1 MVFRLTRW
9 LGGVLLGIPSMA
21 PMHAQAW
28 DDRVPNV
35 VAAGFGGSAG
45 GLGARYLRQ
54 LGSVPLALGAGLGV
68 LGPAVHVDLTLPGL
82 EFRPLLGASEEA
94 EARAYVGFG
103 LLVVANRVTD
113 SFRGGELILEGGT
126 QTWPRAG
133 GDRFFTDM
141 AVGIMIRAWGP
152 TSSSA
157 LGPSLRAQVGYAF

>member
-1 MVFRLTRW
+1 VSW
-9 LGGVLLGIPSMA
+9 LRCFGGLLLCLGTTVPI
-21 PMHAQAW
+21 HAQAW
-28 DDRVPNV
+28 DDRVPNI
-35 VAAGFGGSAG
+35 VAIGFGGSAG

-82 EFRPLLGASEEA
+82 EFRPLLGAGEEA
-94 EARAYVGFG
+94 DDARAYFGVG
-103 LLVVANRVTD
+103 LLVVANRVTN
-113 SFRGGELILEGGT
+113 SLGGGELILEAGT

-141 AVGIMIRAWGP
+141 ALGIMIRAWGP
-152 TSSSA
+152 TNSSS